1 MSSQVAYEIFWRPLK
16 TPVWS
21 PKMEFLLILL
31 QKCFGLTLRS
41 QKSHERYVWGCRI
54 WLSGRIS
61 SPLLY
66 YSITMAK
73 TDRPSFFWWYS
84 KSYCIWGIC
93 NTRPYTSVFGTIS
106 PNLSERARK
115 YFDHRMLI
123 YYKDQYVINQYMRF
137 CNDVESWDLFLS
149 EFTFQKIKTW
159 PNLSR

>member
-1 MSSQVAYEIFWRPLK
+1 MKQFSFQLVKLLVSSWHTNKNASKNMQKKIYCLK
-16 TPVWS
+16 KVNKHMDGHDRYANCSKTDIKLGQIWNKIRWVHEKDLS
-21 PKMEFLLILL
+21 TYFL
-31 QKCFGLTLRS
+31 KD
-41 QKSHERYVWGCRI
+41 RI
-54 WLSGRIS
+54 RLSGRIS

-106 PNLSERARK
+106 PNLSEGERK

-123 YYKDQYVINQYMRF
+123 NYKDQYVIM
-137 CNDVESWDLFLS
+137 
-149 EFTFQKIKTW
+149 
-159 PNLSR
+159 P